1 MAGSSQ
7 QRDIKR
13 AQKEKQLSR
22 ELSNMLLKIQQD
34 DPSVQGLY
42 INKLRLS
49 PDRSMCT
56 VYFAAAGNKEEFDK
70 KLPFL
75 ILYKPSLR
83 TGLAKALNARYTPD
97 LVFAYDTVS
106 EKQKRIESLLTKIS
120 VEKMHTDSDLDTDND
135 TNEDS

>member
-1 MAGSSQ
+1 MAGPQ

-22 ELSNMLLKIQQD
+22 ELSNMLMRIQQD
-34 DPSVQGLY
+34 DPLIQGLY
-42 INKLRLS
+42 INSLRLS

-56 VYFAAAGNKEEFDK
+56 VLFSAAGNKEEFDK

-83 TGLAKALNARYTPD
+83 TGLAKALNARYTPE
-97 LVFAYDTVS
+97 LVFEYDSVS
-106 EKQKRIESLLTKIS
+106 DKQKRIESLLTKIS
-120 VEKMHTDSDLDTDND
+120 VEKHDK
-135 TNEDS
+135 NEDS

>member
-1 MAGSSQ
+1 MVGSH

-34 DPSVQGLY
+34 DVSVQGLY
-42 INKLRLS
+42 INRLRLS

-83 TGLAKALNARYTPD
+83 SGLAKALNARYTPD
-97 LVFAYDTVS
+97 LIFEYDAIS
-106 EKQKRIESLLTKIS
+106 DKQKRIESLLTKIS
-120 VEKMHTDSDLDTDND
+120 VEKIDK
-135 TNEDS
+135 NEDS

>member
-1 MAGSSQ
+1 MAGSQ

-22 ELSNMLLKIQQD
+22 ELSNMLIRIQQD
-34 DPSVQGLY
+34 DPSIQGLY
-42 INKLRLS
+42 INSLRLS

-56 VYFAAAGNKEEFDK
+56 VLFAAAGNKEEFDK

-97 LVFAYDTVS
+97 LVFEYDSVS
-106 EKQKRIESLLTKIS
+106 DKQKRIESLLTQIS
-120 VEKMHTDSDLDTDND
+120 VEKHEKK
-135 TNEDS
+135 EDS

>member
-1 MAGSSQ
+1 MANSPQ

-22 ELSNMLLKIQQD
+22 ELSNMLLRIQQD
-34 DPSVQGLY
+34 DPKIQGLY
-42 INKLRLS
+42 INSLRLS

-56 VYFAAAGNKEEFDK
+56 VLFAAQGNKEEFDQ

-75 ILYKPSLR
+75 ILYKPALR

-97 LVFAYDTVS
+97 LIFEYDAVS

-120 VEKMHTDSDLDTDND
+120 VEKHTKSEDN
-135 TNEDS
+135 

>member
-1 MAGSSQ
+1 MAGSQ

-13 AQKEKQLSR
+13 AQKEKQLTR
-22 ELSNMLLKIQQD
+22 ELSNMLMRIQQD
-34 DPSVQGLY
+34 DTSIQGLY
-42 INKLRLS
+42 INSLRLS

-56 VYFAAAGNKEEFDK
+56 VLFAAAGNKEEFDK

-97 LVFAYDTVS
+97 LVFEYDSVS
-106 EKQKRIESLLTKIS
+106 DKQKRIESLLTKIS
-120 VEKMHTDSDLDTDND
+120 VEKHDK
-135 TNEDS
+135 NEDS

>member
-1 MAGSSQ
+1 MVGSSSQ

-22 ELSNMLLKIQQD
+22 ELSNMLLRIQQD
-34 DPSVQGLY
+34 DTLVQGLY
-42 INKLRLS
+42 INSLRLS

-56 VYFAAAGNKEEFDK
+56 VLFAASGGKEEFEK

-97 LVFAYDTVS
+97 LVFAYDSVS
-106 EKQKRIESLLTKIS
+106 DKQKRIESLLTKIS
-120 VEKMHTDSDLDTDND
+120 VEKMSTNTDED